1 MDLPNAENR
10 VKILRV
16 ILSEEELVEGF
27 DFIELARIT
36 EGYSGSDLKVVLC
49 STLAKWILM
58 IIRLQLPYHVCSV

>member
-16 ILSEEELVEGF
+16 ILVEGF
-27 DFIELARIT
+27 DFTELARIT